1 MVHVFPDPQAG
12 ISPLIPR
19 SPEIS
24 TLRAY
29 VMMDNSEW
37 ILVED
42 NRDKSVIHGF
52 SDVGGLW
59 TFLSGTF
66 AMVFGISLMRVLF
79 GEYFPLILI

>member
-12 ISPLIPR
+12 ISPRIPR

-24 TLRAY
+24 TLRIY
-29 VMMDNSEW
+29 VMVDNSEW
-37 ILVED
+37 VLVQD
-42 NRDKSVIHGF
+42 NRYKSVVRGF

-79 GEYFPLILI
+79 GEFFPLTLT